1 MDDDATLEAF
11 VRELYARMNDS
22 DGAAFDRLIASGDG
36 VLGIGTDP
44 DEWWD
49 GAAALR
55 DAFTTQTREMREAGM
70 AVEPREVRVWQS
82 GDVGWFADRPRIRL
96 ADGSR
101 LDTRVS
107 GVCRRQADGWALV
120 HWHISVG
127 VPNEDAVGQE
137 LTIA

>member
-1 MDDDATLEAF
+1 MDDAATLAAF
-11 VRELYARMNDS
+11 VDELYARMNDS
-22 DGAAFDRLIASGDG
+22 DAAFERLIASGDG

-55 DAFTTQTREMREAGM
+55 DAFATQTREMREAGM
-70 AVEPREVRVWQS
+70 AVEPGEVRVWQS

-96 ADGSR
+96 PDGSG

-107 GVCRRQADGWALV
+107 GVCRREAGGWALI

-137 LTIA
+137 LTVA